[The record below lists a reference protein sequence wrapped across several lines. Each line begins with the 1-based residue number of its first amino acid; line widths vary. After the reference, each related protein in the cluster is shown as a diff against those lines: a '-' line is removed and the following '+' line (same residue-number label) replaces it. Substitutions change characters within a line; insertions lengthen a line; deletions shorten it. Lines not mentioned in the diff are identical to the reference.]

1 MGGLHRHSDHP
12 GSSRVLAQF
21 PIAANAGWTRGR
33 VLERFLRVRNV
44 KLPVAVFLAVGVTRQ
59 ADRRTLILGTVV
71 LVLTYGFIAVY
82 NDITDVAADRL
93 NRRPLPLATGEL
105 TERDAMIL
113 LVCLLATISTV
124 LAFWSS
130 VPAALCV
137 AAVSAVGFAY
147 SAPGLRLSDRGF
159 VGAAFLASAYVATPL
174 VLGTAVTNGSL
185 VRAAWVAVVALP
197 FAIATSLYKDF
208 GDEKG
213 DESIG
218 KATPLVRYGDRVV
231 MEVAITLQVI
241 GLASAVLLAVSA
253 EQNVG
258 WWLPLG
264 LAGLGVSLALRT
276 RMRSNL
282 VTLHRF
288 LTTGTVAA
296 LAMFM
301 A

>member
-1 MGGLHRHSDHP
+1 MGALRRHFDHS
-12 GSSRVLAQF
+12 GSTRVLTQL
-21 PIAANAGWTRGR
+21 PTAANAGWTRGR
-33 VLERFLRVRNV
+33 VLERFLRVRNA

-59 ADRRTLILGTVV
+59 AETHTLILGTAV

-105 TERDAMIL
+105 TERDALIL
-113 LVCLLATISTV
+113 LVCLLASISTL

-130 VPAALCV
+130 VPAALCI
-137 AAVSAVGFAY
+137 AGVSAVGFAY

-174 VLGTAVTNGSL
+174 VLGTALTNGSL
-185 VRAAWVAVVALP
+185 IRSAWVAVVALP

-218 KATPLVRYGDRVV
+218 KATPLVRYGDQVV
-231 MEVAITLQVI
+231 LEVAICLQVI
-241 GLASAVLLAVSA
+241 GLAAAALFALLA
-253 EQNVG
+253 EQYVG

-264 LAGLGVSLALRT
+264 LAGLGLSLALRT

-282 VTLHRF
+282 ITLHRF
-288 LTTGTVAA
+288 ATTGTVAA